1 MQQGI
6 FLTQLYKLD
15 YLAGSKIKNMAV
27 GTTPRAFSAFIASVE
42 IHITIALN
50 FLLQGIVSARI
61 KRHYLSSCSSW

>member
-27 GTTPRAFSAFIASVE
+27 GTTSRAFSAFIASVE
-42 IHITIALN
+42 IHITIALV
-50 FLLQGIVSARI
+50 QESSAI
-61 KRHYLSSCSSW
+61 IFPPVHPGKTG